1 MVFVRIT
8 VVGLGRMGAAL
19 ACALVDADIQV
30 NGFDISPQAR
40 DKAERQ
46 GIRMLDD
53 VAEVAR
59 NSDVVLT
66 SLPTVSTARQVVF
79 DLGARLRAGTLLIE
93 TSTCS
98 PAFARDAAARLAE
111 RDVRFVDCPVSG
123 KPPHTAMLVGG
134 TEGVFGDA
142 TPLMERL
149 AANISYLGT
158 TGAGYGVKL
167 LQQYVKYTR
176 FLVAAEALCFAEH
189 EGLDMA
195 ETVRALSSG
204 TGALPGLASAEDY
217 FLRDLDAIASH
228 APVATIAKDVELTRK
243 MFLDAGFESPSFS
256 ALAEFF
262 LTVDA
267 GDHTGRPYPEAIDL
281 LADFRFT
288 TESPR

>member
-1 MVFVRIT
+1 
-8 VVGLGRMGAAL
+8 MGAAL
-19 ACALVDADIQV
+19 ASALMEADIQV
-30 NGFDISPQAR
+30 AGFDISPEAR
-40 DKAERQ
+40 ESAERQ
-46 GIRMLDD
+46 GIRVLEEFAD
-53 VAEVAR
+53 VAH

-66 SLPTVSTARQVVF
+66 SLPTVSAARQVVF
-79 DLGARLRAGTLLIE
+79 DLGAQLPEGALLIE

-111 RDVRFVDCPVSG
+111 RGVRFVDCPVSG
-123 KPPHTAMLVGG
+123 KPPHTSMLVGG
-134 TEGVFGDA
+134 DEGIFGDA
-142 TPLMERL
+142 APLVGQL

-158 TGAGYGVKL
+158 IGAGYGVKL
-167 LQQYVKYTR
+167 LQQYVKYAR
-176 FLVAAEALCFAEH
+176 FLVAAEALSFAEH
-189 EGLDMA
+189 EGLDIP

-204 TGALPGLASAEDY
+204 TGARPGLATAEEY
-217 FLRDLDAIASH
+217 FLRDVDAIASH
-228 APVATIAKDVELTRK
+228 APVATIAKDIELTRT

-288 TESPR
+288 TESHR

>member
-1 MVFVRIT
+1 MHIT
-8 VVGLGRMGAAL
+8 FVGLGRMGAAL
-19 ACALVDADIQV
+19 ARALVDAGIEV
-30 NGFDISPQAR
+30 SGFDISPEAR
-40 DKAERQ
+40 ERADRQ
-46 GIRMLDD
+46 GIRVLEDAAD
-53 VAEVAR
+53 VAR

-66 SLPTVSTARQVVF
+66 SLPTVSAARQVVL
-79 DLGARLRAGTLLIE
+79 DLGARLPEGALLIE

-98 PAFARDAAARLAE
+98 PTFARDAAVRLGD
-111 RDVRFVDCPVSG
+111 RGVRFVDCPVSG
-123 KPPHTAMLVGG
+123 KPPHTSMLVGG
-134 TEGVFGDA
+134 AEGVFGDA
-142 TPLMERL
+142 APLVEQL
-149 AANISYLGT
+149 AADISYLGAL
-158 TGAGYGVKL
+158 GAGYGAKL
-167 LQQYVKYTR
+167 LQQYVKYAR
-176 FLVAAEALCFAEH
+176 FLVAAEALSFAKH
-189 EGLDMA
+189 EGLDIP

-204 TGALPGLASAEDY
+204 TGARPGLATAEEY

-228 APVATIAKDVELTRK
+228 APVATIAKDIELTRT